1 MPLILLIL
9 LPLQSLRAE
18 IINKIYAVVGDK
30 VITQYD
36 LESLNPKKLRL
47 IYEKF
52 KGSDREEA
60 LNDFYKENL
69 DGLIDNYVVEIAAA
83 REGVVVSDREV
94 EGALEDIMKRN
105 SVNKEQ
111 LEELLNQQH
120 QTYEQYKWKIKVDIL
135 VSRLMSTI
143 FRPKIVITDQDIQS
157 YIAENQASL
166 DLSDMYELRVLH
178 VAGKDK
184 LDEAMAD
191 FKANG
196 NFRDTAMK
204 FSDDKTAGD
213 GGYLGWVELALLSEN
228 IRKIV
233 SATKQGISAPIEE
246 ENGSYRVFFV
256 ENFKSKTDVS
266 GDKKATIV
274 NAITTKMADKYFN
287 EWLAESKEE
296 ILIQKR
302 L

>member
-36 LESLNPKKLRL
+36 LESLNPRKLRL

-52 KGSDREEA
+52 NGSDREQA
-60 LNDFYKENL
+60 LSDFYKENL
-69 DGLIDNYVVEIAAA
+69 DSLIDNYVVEIAAA
-83 REGVVVSDREV
+83 KEGVVVSDREV

-105 SVNKEQ
+105 SVDRSQ

-143 FRPKIVITDQDIQS
+143 FRPKIVITEQDIQK

-166 DLSDMYELRVLH
+166 DLSDMYELRVMH
-178 VAGKDK
+178 VPSKEK
-184 LDEAMAD
+184 LDEALAD

-233 SATKQGISAPIEE
+233 SAAKQGITSPVEE
-246 ENGSYRVFFV
+246 DNGSYRVFYV
-256 ENFKSKTDVS
+256 ENFKSKTDVND
-266 GDKKATIV
+266 DKKATIV

-287 EWLAESKEE
+287 EWLAESREE

-302 L
+302 Y